1 MRRVQNSWHFHNLTL
16 QSRAGTIFVWYI
28 NSVMPSKSPSS
39 LLYGS
44 IDTWTSLQPLYKD
57 IDTLNNHTWN
67 PLLTGAT
74 LEAGRF
80 IMHLTVFHWNI
91 TAILPDCDLCSHS
104 FAVVETSSCQSVPE
118 DDDADILQQ
127 ADLLFEMYIRM
138 EKPHI
143 DIII

>member
-1 MRRVQNSWHFHNLTL
+1 
-16 QSRAGTIFVWYI
+16 
-28 NSVMPSKSPSS
+28 
-39 LLYGS
+39 
-44 IDTWTSLQPLYKD
+44 
-57 IDTLNNHTWN
+57 
-67 PLLTGAT
+67 
-74 LEAGRF
+74 
-80 IMHLTVFHWNI
+80 MHLTVFHWNI

-143 DIII
+143 DITI